1 LAVRFTMG
9 AFALRIDSISIL
21 TGCGVGLLLG
31 VLGSLPP
38 ALKALRTEVASAL
51 KAI

>member
-1 LAVRFTMG
+1 MG

-21 TGCGVGLLLG
+21 TGGGVGLLLG